1 MRDRTK
7 QREEME
13 DVGDRYLAKGMK
25 LKKIDRKK
33 GRYSIS
39 RKKNRKKGRKKRKHR
54 EEQWPGD
61 VPERNKIEKREIMA
75 GRRTE

>member
-1 MRDRTK
+1 
-7 QREEME
+7 
-13 DVGDRYLAKGMK
+13 MK
-25 LKKIDRKK
+25 LKIIDRKK

-61 VPERNKIEKREIMA
+61 ILKGIK
-75 GRRTE
+75 